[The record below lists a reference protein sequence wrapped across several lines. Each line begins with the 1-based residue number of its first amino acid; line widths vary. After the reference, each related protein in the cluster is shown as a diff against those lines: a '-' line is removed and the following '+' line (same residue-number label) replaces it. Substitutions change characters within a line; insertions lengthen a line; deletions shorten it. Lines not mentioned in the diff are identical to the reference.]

1 MGIYGPS
8 GLAQRGSQAQNL
20 LCKPTRPLKREQLP
34 VRVLFDSGW
43 WQQGVNYRA
52 SQKQTESVYPFRAEV
67 CWKMRNYTARAAVQF
82 GAVNQWSCRDCLNMS
97 TLPIYMGDFRLEG
110 SPNARI
116 YFGDVIGFDPELEID
131 QNYPISPLLVEL
143 EGEAVDAGSLVA
155 LVDREFEAFELL
167 LRLFQ
172 PGSISVRRHG
182 FVRDAETGRMWV
194 SWNADPLKPNV
205 APLYATSEY
214 HIHDDNIW
222 SFHDFFNKY
231 SDAMPRMGAPVQL
244 ALSRFNSSYERRELV
259 DRLIDLVIALEA
271 LFNDGDPGSVTF
283 KVALRGACWLKPPGD
298 ERVSLFQAIKKA
310 YSTRSAAVHARSRND
325 PTDEQLDELED
336 TVRACLVKYLER
348 KIQNKDELVG
358 NALDNL
364 ILVGRE

>member
-1 MGIYGPS
+1 
-8 GLAQRGSQAQNL
+8 
-20 LCKPTRPLKREQLP
+20 
-34 VRVLFDSGW
+34 
-43 WQQGVNYRA
+43 
-52 SQKQTESVYPFRAEV
+52 
-67 CWKMRNYTARAAVQF
+67 MRNYTARAAVQF

-110 SPNARI
+110 SPNARNI
-116 YFGDVIGFDPELEID
+116 FRRRDRIRPRIRNRPELPD
-131 QNYPISPLLVEL
+131 F
-143 EGEAVDAGSLVA
+143 AFAGRTGGRGRRCWQFGR
-155 LVDREFEAFELL
+155 LVDREFETFELL

-182 FVRDAETGRMWV
+182 FVRDAETGRMCV
-194 SWNADPLKPNV
+194 SWNADPPKPSV
-205 APLYATSEY
+205 VTLYTTSEY

-222 SFHDFFNKY
+222 SFLEFFNKY

-283 KVALRGACWLKPPGD
+283 KVALRSACWLKPPGG

-336 TVRACLVKYLER
+336 TVRRLPGEIFGA
-348 KIQNKDELVG
+348 
-358 NALDNL
+358 
-364 ILVGRE
+364 